1 MTLWT
6 VLIPVAAGLAL
17 AALWWVGKAMLEGA
31 REGLQEADAELAQ
44 ERAERDAQAAR
55 DADARRAEVEAAALA
70 LSDADRFALNLR
82 APFTSLWLDIFET
95 ATHRPTAYFYQVTPP
110 GQTPQARQEA
120 LRELAASL
128 ESGWGITDHASAM
141 SSLAW
146 LLGGGGH
153 HEPYQQVRRALH
165 GQNTAGLDRRH
176 VTVVRQW
183 EPEVGDVGGLAFDLA
198 RAADIAAQG
207 VALGYLSDRQ
217 GWQVLGQC
225 RQVAREAPFRDWAHY
240 GRSFQAGA
248 AFWNANPV
256 RNRGYA
262 DAVKALLTRDD
273 SPWRRDPWPPPGQ
286 PLNRGLAAVGT
297 SSEASTLN

>member
-6 VLIPVAAGLAL
+6 VLIPVAAGLVL

-31 REGLQEADAELAQ
+31 REGLQEANAELAQ
-44 ERAERDAQAAR
+44 EQADRDAQAAR
-55 DADARRAEVEAAALA
+55 DADTRRQAVEAAALA

-82 APFTSLWLDIFET
+82 APFTSLWIDIFET
-95 ATHRPTAYFYQVTPP
+95 RGHRPLTYFYQVTPP
-110 GQTPQARQEA
+110 GETLEARQAA

-153 HEPYQQVRRALH
+153 HAPYQQVRRALH
-165 GQNTAGLDRRH
+165 AQDTAGLDRRH
-176 VTVVRQW
+176 VKVVRQW
-183 EPEVGDVGGLAFDLA
+183 EPQVGEVGGLAFDLA

-207 VALGYLSDRQ
+207 VALGYLSERQ
-217 GWQVLGQC
+217 GRQVLGQC
-225 RQVAREAPFRDWAHY
+225 RQVAREAPFRDWTHY

-248 AFWNANPV
+248 AFWNADPV

-262 DAVKALLTRDD
+262 SAVDWLLSSDD
-273 SPWRRDPWPPPGQ
+273 SPWRRDPWPPPAGPLDPDQ
-286 PLNRGLAAVGT
+286 PVAHSAAGSSLLN
-297 SSEASTLN
+297 